1 MTEYRLIAHRAF
13 GPELLGRT
21 APMVPG
27 KVHLVRKSDEE
38 RFCKLTTLPGK
49 SFQIG
54 VILAGDDGV
63 RPDRVLGFRGID
75 KHRLPGQHRKS
86 AGHLDRRKGCTR
98 KNSVLRLRRPL

>member
-1 MTEYRLIAHRAF
+1 MTEYRLIPDRAF
-13 GPELLGRT
+13 GTELLGRT

-38 RFCKLTTLPGK
+38 RFCKLTTRPGK

-63 RPDRVLGFRGID
+63 CPDRMLGFRGID
-75 KHRLPGQHRKS
+75 KHRFPGQHRKS
-86 AGHLDRRKGCTR
+86 TGQLDRREGCTR
-98 KNSVLRLRRPL
+98 K